1 MHTIIIPAVILYNF
15 VPDVDLGW
23 LAITP
28 FLDFEVTETH
38 ETTYNI
44 FIYIY
49 LLNFFMYIS
58 SNNIDTLHAIQQL
71 LHIGTM

>member
-1 MHTIIIPAVILYNF
+1 MHTIIISAVILYNF
-15 VPDVDLGW
+15 VHDVDLGW

-28 FLDFEVTETH
+28 LLDFEMNETR

-49 LLNFFMYIS
+49 LLNFFMHIS

-71 LHIGTM
+71 LHTGTM